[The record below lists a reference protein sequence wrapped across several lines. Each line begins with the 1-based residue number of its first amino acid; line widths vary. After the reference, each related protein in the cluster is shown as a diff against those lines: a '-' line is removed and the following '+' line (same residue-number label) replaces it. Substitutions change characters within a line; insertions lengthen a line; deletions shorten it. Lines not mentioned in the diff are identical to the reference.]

1 VQQADDRIWTKR
13 FVLLILCNFLMF
25 LIVHITGVTL
35 PAYAKEAFGSDDF
48 MIGILSMVVGLS
60 AFAAR
65 IFVPMLIPRI
75 RFMLFLSAGLAAM
88 LLATFGLYFSS
99 SILFLILLRVG
110 FGMGLGVTST
120 LIPTAVS
127 HSIAARRMG
136 EGMGYFG
143 LSNSLASSL
152 GPLFGFF
159 LLGQF
164 GYMSYVS
171 VCLLCLLLIIPLLIQ
186 IGPISIREKPA
197 DEDAG
202 AGRTADA
209 GKTGNSGKRFD
220 SILIIPSVLNFLF
233 MISFGGL
240 ITFLAVYGAEIGVEN
255 TGLFFLIQALMA
267 LMARPISGKLFDRL
281 GHKAV
286 IPPGACLILTGMLA
300 LSWASS
306 PALFLLSAVLY
317 GAGYGTLQPSFQ
329 AWMITLVMP
338 ESRSMANSMF
348 LNSLDLGIALGSLL
362 LGAVAM
368 QTGYAQ
374 MYRFCAW
381 LMAAFLFIYFLAACS
396 RRYDPAARARWRAES
411 AAGSDAGIKG

>member
-1 VQQADDRIWTKR
+1 MPQTDDKIWTKR

-25 LIVHITGVTL
+25 LVVHVTGVTL

-48 MIGILSMVVGLS
+48 MIGVLSMVVGLS

-75 RFMLFLSAGLAAM
+75 RFMLFLSFGLAAM

-99 SILFLILLRVG
+99 SIVILILLRVG

-164 GYMSYVS
+164 GYTSYVS

-186 IGPISIREKPA
+186 IGPISVREKPA
-197 DEDAG
+197 G
-202 AGRTADA
+202 AARTAHA
-209 GKTGNSGKRFD
+209 GKTGHSGKKFD
-220 SILIIPSVLNFLF
+220 PVLIIPSVLNFLF

-286 IPPGACLILTGMLA
+286 IPPGACLILSGMLV

-306 PALFLLSAVLY
+306 PFLFLLSAVLY

-329 AWMITLVMP
+329 AWMITLVKP

-381 LMAAFLFIYFLAACS
+381 LMAAFLLIYFLTAWS
-396 RRYDPAARARWRAES
+396 RRYDPAARARSRTES
-411 AAGSDAGIKG
+411 AAGNEADSND